1 MTKKELKDVFFVRLE
16 ELKFQLDR
24 EGSIWTMHSDLEIDG
39 ENLET
44 QLLDTFN
51 LVEAIDEIDPS
62 TKDCIESLVNDLIET
77 SNKYKKLTRTFVNL
91 TPHCV
96 CLNDGTQFP
105 ASGNIA
111 RVAASFKETGEGF
124 YTQVFGEVEN
134 LPEPVK
140 DVYYIVSAMVFS
152 ATDRKDVIAP
162 ATGHPECVRND
173 KGQIVSVP
181 GFVVR

>member
-1 MTKKELKDVFFVRLE
+1 MTKEELKNVFFVRLE
-16 ELKFQLDR
+16 ELKFQLDK
-24 EGSIWTMHSDLEIDG
+24 EGSIWTMYSDLKINDK
-39 ENLET
+39 NLEM
-44 QLLDTFN
+44 QLLYTFN
-51 LVEAIDEIDPS
+51 LVDAIDEIDPS
-62 TKDCIESLVNDLIET
+62 TKAYIESLVNDLIET

-105 ASGNIA
+105 TSGNIA

-134 LPEPVK
+134 LPEPVE

-152 ATDRKDVIAP
+152 ATDRKDVVAP
-162 ATGHPECVRND
+162 ATGHPECVRNE

-181 GFVVR
+181 GFVIR

>member
-1 MTKKELKDVFFVRLE
+1 MNIEQVKEF
-16 ELKFQLDR
+16 
-24 EGSIWTMHSDLEIDG
+24 I
-39 ENLET
+39 
-44 QLLDTFN
+44 
-51 LVEAIDEIDPS
+51 
-62 TKDCIESLVNDLIET
+62 
-77 SNKYKKLTRTFVNL
+77 NL
-91 TPHCV
+91 TPHSIYF
-96 CLNDGTQFP
+96 NDGTLFP

-111 RVAASFKETGEGF
+111 RVSASFKETGKGF

-140 DVYYIVSAMVFS
+140 GVYYIVSAMVFS
-152 ATDRKDVIAP
+152 ATNRKDVVAP